1 MKNFITLVLLGSG
14 LFSCASVKVQ
24 KLTTNH
30 PKPRNCEVE
39 VFNNES
45 EVKRKFE
52 VVCVLDSKTGNSI
65 WNKRTAEAA
74 IENAKNKAC
83 ECGAD
88 AIVVTSSGR
97 TKLKFYSYRRGIAN
111 LKGVKYL

>member
-1 MKNFITLVLLGSG
+1 MKSLITLVLLGTVF
-14 LFSCASVKVQ
+14 FSCASVKVE
-24 KLTTNH
+24 KLTTNQ

-39 VFNNES
+39 VFNNVS
-45 EVKRKFE
+45 EIKRKFE

-83 ECGAD
+83 ACGAD

-97 TKLKFYSYRRGIAN
+97 TKLKLYSYRRGVAS
-111 LKGVKYL
+111 LKGIKYL